1 MKKIAALTMVRN
13 DDFYLRKWVEYYG
26 AQLGRENLYIWF
38 DGTDQVIAPFC
49 EGTHAQLHEKI
60 GMQVVSAEKGRLKF
74 LSDQAAALLA
84 GGYDLVIGVDAD
96 EFVVVDPKRGISLR
110 EYLSE
115 QRIGVSLSA
124 LGLDF
129 GQKLGEEP
137 DITEDRPFLQQR
149 HYAQIGTRYTKPSIV
164 AKPCVWGS
172 GFHRIKGHNFHIGKD
187 LYLLHFGYFDM
198 KRLQDRFQDADRL
211 SQGWGAH
218 MQKRA
223 RTIRYATEL
232 PARDFDRWTRFGRIC
247 QTLCRP
253 PYALNK
259 PAMFELRIVV
269 RIPER
274 FRARYTETGLQLL
287 PYRDGVEGFFI
298 PAASAR
304 QGWQGNVEGT
314 GFPTDLALEFQTRSR
329 HAQYVFRRVVRVAPQ
344 GDAGF
349 LREETHVVGEFRPGT
364 GVDQLGWPE
373 LLLPQDLGCVR
384 QVAQA
389 DARLFQ

>member
-38 DGTDQVIAPFC
+38 DGTDQTIAPFC

-60 GMQVVSAEKGRLKF
+60 GTQVVSAEKGRLKF
-74 LSDQAAALLA
+74 LSEQAAALLA
-84 GGYDLVIGVDAD
+84 DGYDLVIGVDAD
-96 EFVVVDPKRGISLR
+96 EFVVVDPKLGLSLP
-110 EYLSE
+110 EYLS
-115 QRIGVSLSA
+115 RRKIGVSLSA

-129 GQKLGEEP
+129 GQKLGEEA

-149 HYAQIGTRYTKPSIV
+149 RYAQIGTRYTKPSIV

-187 LYLLHFGYFDM
+187 LFLLHFGYFDK
-198 KRLQDRFQDADRL
+198 KRLEDRFSDADRL

-218 MQKRA
+218 MRKRA

-269 RIPER
+269 RIPDR
-274 FRARYTETGLQLL
+274 FR
-287 PYRDGVEGFFI
+287 DIV
-298 PAASAR
+298 
-304 QGWQGNVEGT
+304 
-314 GFPTDLALEFQTRSR
+314 
-329 HAQYVFRRVVRVAPQ
+329 
-344 GDAGF
+344 
-349 LREETHVVGEFRPGT
+349 
-364 GVDQLGWPE
+364 
-373 LLLPQDLGCVR
+373 
-384 QVAQA
+384 
-389 DARLFQ
+389 